1 MASDSS
7 TVRDFPDLKFVDH
20 YEIRIIS
27 PEKEM
32 ISPTKEVLN
41 PFREISEEIDISD
54 QKSADKT
61 EVENQ
66 TVETESAS
74 SSSDDDD
81 NDVKEGKT
89 EESDLDSG
97 LDSSD
102 NVSAE
107 NEKFVDRH
115 EDVLDA
121 EKPDTLKA
129 SSKTFTP
136 SPSSSRIVDELFN
149 FINDEN
155 IDGLEDVDQKEAG
168 DMSNNNNDRDIDW
181 SLDAVNNNQEEI
193 IEVKT
198 DELQSEPNPEI
209 EIILTTKIEPTPQI
223 VEDDVSLVPDT
234 PGDAN
239 MNLYWYSTNLEL
251 DPGEIQDFKNAQEGG
266 KDQEIQTSTQDEYY
280 RERQEDYKPPSVE
293 HILLTEDKIISVEA
307 ESANTKRWSPIYE
320 SASSRLLDLASE
332 LKSQPDENKVHENN
346 VSETNTSDH
355 PWGLEVEN
363 KLTVNSESRQ
373 EELPVVEPKFHPIAD
388 MSHNTQHDE
397 QIDSAMK
404 VMFQVKKNVDLK
416 QFDLNL
422 ASGKPTETSEL
433 KIDFKN
439 GHIETSELKI
449 DLKNE
454 QTENAVDEADATGY
468 MELNDKDLIKAQ
480 QADIMEAAPGKDL
493 ENTKEKK
500 KESTETETVEMSQ
513 TESPKDQ
520 PDATGFIE
528 IADRDK
534 IQAQFQSTVHAQL
547 SEKDVKNVDNMRKK
561 SGDKVVSEQVEKE
574 DIEVLQS
581 EKQDSS
587 ELQISVQEEDEDTVI
602 IDINELE
609 SNIIA
614 NIGTLTEEK
623 DSKGEDTTDAV
634 NQEMKIEFSQKVESE
649 IQKSDSLDLQVEKV
663 KSVIVEHEPVEI
675 KRKFKVGE
683 DSENI
688 IIGKGG
694 QLLRTETFV
703 DQYFDDSCYTLT
715 LNDNWLRKRNEIFE
729 MKTSS
734 SETNGEQ
741 IIVDE
746 KIILLSLQKMLQQ
759 KAQDATT
766 KTLSELMNDLVLSEF
781 TTFQTTRQ
789 YYELEGCTLA
799 LDLTDFGFQ
808 SGDVMITVDSPSKV
822 PDAIQRMDKLA
833 RDLGKVYM
841 LKRML

>member
-1 MASDSS
+1 MASDSA
-7 TVRDFPDLKFVDH
+7 VRDFPDLKFVDH
-20 YEIRIIS
+20 YERKIVS

-41 PFREISEEIDISD
+41 PYREIGVDID
-54 QKSADKT
+54 KSCQETDDMSGVEKET
-61 EVENQ
+61 VENQ
-66 TVETESAS
+66 SIS
-74 SSSDDDD
+74 SSDSDDDD

-121 EKPDTLKA
+121 EKPDTLK
-129 SSKTFTP
+129 SSPKTLGP

-155 IDGLEDVDQKEAG
+155 IDGLEDVDQKLAG
-168 DMSNNNNDRDIDW
+168 DMSNNNNDKDVDW

-193 IEVKT
+193 IEIKT
-198 DELQSEPNPEI
+198 EELQSEPNPEI
-209 EIILTTKIEPTPQI
+209 EFILTTKTEPTPKI

-234 PGDAN
+234 PGDSN

-266 KDQEIQTSTQDEYY
+266 KDQEVQASTQDEYY
-280 RERQEDYKPPSVE
+280 REKLEDYKPPPAEDIS
-293 HILLTEDKIISVEA
+293 LTENKT
-307 ESANTKRWSPIYE
+307 TKLEGEPASSNRWSPIYE

-332 LKSQPDENKVHENN
+332 LKSQPDEEKGSENN
-346 VSETNTSDH
+346 VTEAKTSDH

-363 KLTVNSESRQ
+363 KHMLHSESRQ

-388 MSHNTQHDE
+388 MSHDTQHD
-397 QIDSAMK
+397 QTDSSMK

-422 ASGKPTETSEL
+422 ANGKPRETSEL

-439 GHIETSELKI
+439 EQRETSELKI
-449 DLKNE
+449 DLKTE

-468 MELNDKDLIKAQ
+468 MELKDKDLIKAQ
-480 QADIMEAAPGKDL
+480 QADVMEAALDVDL
-493 ENTKEKK
+493 KNSKEKEN
-500 KESTETETVEMSQ
+500 ESIETRAVEMSKA
-513 TESPKDQ
+513 ESPKDQ
-520 PDATGFIE
+520 PDATGFME
-528 IADRDK
+528 MADQDM
-534 IQAQFQSTVHAQL
+534 IHAQFQSTVHAQL

-561 SGDKVVSEQVEKE
+561 SGDKNVSEQVQKE

-587 ELQISVQEEDEDTVI
+587 ELQQISVQETDDAII
-602 IDINELE
+602 IDINDLE
-609 SNIIA
+609 SNIT
-614 NIGTLTEEK
+614 NIEEE
-623 DSKGEDTTDAV
+623 SKGEDETDAV
-634 NQEMKIEFSQKVESE
+634 NQEMKIEFSHKVESE
-649 IQKSDSLDLQVEKV
+649 IQKSESLDLQVAKV
-663 KSVIVEHEPVEI
+663 KPVNVKHEPVEI
-675 KRKFKVGE
+675 KRKYKVGE
-683 DSENI
+683 DSEKN

-734 SETNGEQ
+734 SETKGEQ
-741 IIVDE
+741 VIVDE
-746 KIILLSLQKMLQQ
+746 KIIYLSLQKMLQQ
-759 KAQDATT
+759 NSHDATT
-766 KTLSELMNDLVLSEF
+766 KTLSKLMNDLDLSEF
-781 TTFQTTRQ
+781 ATFQTSRQ
-789 YYELEGCTLA
+789 YYELEECTLA

-808 SGDVMITVDSPSKV
+808 SGDVMIKVDSPSKV

-833 RDLGKVYM
+833 KDLGFH
-841 LKRML
+841 LLQGS